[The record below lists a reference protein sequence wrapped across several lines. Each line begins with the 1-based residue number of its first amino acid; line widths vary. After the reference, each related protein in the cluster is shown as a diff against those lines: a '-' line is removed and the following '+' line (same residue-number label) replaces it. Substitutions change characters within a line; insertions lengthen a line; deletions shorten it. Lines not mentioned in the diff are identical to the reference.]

1 MESILFKRKNT
12 IKTMKKKILTI
23 SVAAY
28 NMESYLNRCVD
39 SILIPDLISDIEV
52 IIVND
57 GSTDN
62 TLEIACHYQEL
73 YPDVVKII
81 DKQNGGYGS
90 ATNCAMEVASGLYFK
105 VLDADDWLDKDALK
119 YCINFLNTTDS
130 DLVITNYSKEL
141 EISKKSYPIRIS
153 GIEYEKNYNFQE
165 FCILDMTGEPRFAM
179 HSITYRTDILQRNNI
194 KVSECYYSDVDYSV
208 YPLTYIKSLVFI
220 DVVLYKYSIGREGQ
234 SVSSSGL
241 IQHFEDHLFVC
252 KKLVDYYSEYHS
264 KSDSI
269 LSLNIGYN
277 TAAITFH
284 IISIITSYL
293 YSHDKIRAVNEL
305 NNFLEY
311 LSNSDDDLYELAKER
326 VYNFSIVK

>member
-81 DKQNGGYGS
+81 NKQNGGYGS
-90 ATNCAMEVASGLYFK
+90 ATNSAMEAASGLYFK
-105 VLDADDWLDKDALK
+105 VLDADDWFDKSALI
-119 YCINFLNTTDS
+119 YFIYFLKTSNS
-130 DLVITNYSKEL
+130 DLIITHYSKEI
-141 EISKKSYPIRIS
+141 EVKKASYPIRLK
-153 GIEYEKNYNFQE
+153 GIEYEKIYNFRE
-165 FCILDMTGEPRFAM
+165 FCILDVIGEPRFAM
-179 HSITYRTDILQRNNI
+179 HTMTYKTDILQSNNI

-208 YPLTYIKSLVFI
+208 YPLTYVKSLVFI
-220 DVVLYKYSIGREGQ
+220 DIVLYKYSIGREGQ

-241 IQHFEDHLFVC
+241 IKHFDDHLFVC

-284 IISIITSYL
+284 IISIITNYL
-293 YSHDKIRAVNEL
+293 YSHDKIRAINEL
-305 NNFLEY
+305 DNFLGY
-311 LSNSDDDLYELAKER
+311 LRNSDDDLYELAKER
-326 VYNFSIVK
+326 VKSFSIVK